1 MSFEEFRV
9 MINRKWTFFHSFVSG
24 KKRKSLAGEIREQL
38 LRQARIN
45 ATHYPKIRTKEL
57 WKSIRTTGQSTIYS
71 DMVTRKK
78 FDIVLTAGSDK
89 GSGWKSR
96 PRGAFYAIYVE
107 KGTSKMRGRF
117 YLERAFDKVNRTV
130 PKRIARYMRLY
141 LQDPKYY
148 G

>member
-9 MINRKWTFFHSFVSG
+9 MINRKWTFFHAFISG

-38 LRQARIN
+38 LREARTN
-45 ATHYPKIRTKEL
+45 ATHYPKRRTWEL
-57 WKSIRTTGQSTIYS
+57 YKSIRTTQQ
-71 DMVTRKK
+71 VTGRK
-78 FDIVLTAGSDK
+78 FDIGLTAGSDK